1 MFLKISVFSDP
12 RRILE
17 EVIQT
22 RFQEM
27 GLSIARRSIIF
38 EKDLRLRLRTGIVG
52 LVQTQSPISNR
63 KQLTLLRKSENSKP
77 KNRINL

>member
-38 EKDLRLRLRTGIVG
+38 EKDLRLGVRPASLDWFKRNPLFQI
-52 LVQTQSPISNR
+52 
-63 KQLTLLRKSENSKP
+63 ENS
-77 KNRINL
+77 